1 MILNTLYAFLATLF
15 FGIIFNIKGR
25 ELFYSALSGGLS
37 WMIYLI
43 VLKIFS
49 SSMLAY
55 FAASVF
61 IGLYS
66 EIISRII
73 KAPATFFIICGI
85 IPLVPGSGM
94 YYTMLES
101 IQKNAQASISTG
113 INTLFIAGDIVLGI
127 LVSSSIF
134 KLVTYKTSSK

>member
-15 FGIIFNIKGR
+15 FGIIFNMKGKK
-25 ELFYSALSGGLS
+25 LFYSALSGGLS
-37 WMIYLI
+37 WMVYLI
-43 VLKIFS
+43 AMKTSS
-49 SSMLAY
+49 SSMFAY
-55 FAASVF
+55 FAASIF

-66 EIISRII
+66 EIIARII
-73 KAPATFFIICGI
+73 KAPATCFVICGI

-101 IQKNAQASISTG
+101 VQGNSEASIATG
-113 INTLFIAGDIVLGI
+113 FNTLFIAGDIVLGI

-134 KLVTYKTSSK
+134 KLITYKPH